1 MVTKDIIAKWS
12 HFSEQDVAALKGKA
26 ELVNQVAAKYGLE
39 QAQAQ
44 KDVDAL
50 LEGPPVRRRELVG
63 ESQGLRQREAPGL
76 CFHRGKS
83 AGQKRDGPWLWG
95 SGVSRPKA

>member
-1 MVTKDIIAKWS
+1 MIIIQLYFLTYMENLTATDASVKTNTPDQAKIMVTKDIIAKWS
-12 HFSEQDVAALKGKA
+12 HFSEQEVAALKGKV

-50 LEGPPVRRRELVG
+50 LKG
-63 ESQGLRQREAPGL
+63 
-76 CFHRGKS
+76 
-83 AGQKRDGPWLWG
+83 
-95 SGVSRPKA
+95 RPFGAAS

>member
-1 MVTKDIIAKWS
+1 MENSATNASAKSNTPDQTKTMVTKDIIAKWS

-26 ELVNQVAAKYGLE
+26 ELVK

-50 LEGPPVRRRELVG
+50 LKG
-63 ESQGLRQREAPGL
+63 
-76 CFHRGKS
+76 
-83 AGQKRDGPWLWG
+83 
-95 SGVSRPKA
+95 RPFGAAK

>member
-1 MVTKDIIAKWS
+1 MMVMKDIRAKWS
-12 HFSEQDVAALKGKA
+12 HFSEQDVTALKGKA

-50 LEGPPVRRRELVG
+50 LKG
-63 ESQGLRQREAPGL
+63 
-76 CFHRGKS
+76 
-83 AGQKRDGPWLWG
+83 
-95 SGVSRPKA
+95 RPFGAAS

>member
-1 MVTKDIIAKWS
+1 MENSTATDSAAKTPSSDQNTKMAIMKEIRAKWS
-12 HFSEQDVAALKGKA
+12 HFTEQDVNALKGKA

-50 LEGPPVRRRELVG
+50 LKGRPFG
-63 ESQGLRQREAPGL
+63 
-76 CFHRGKS
+76 S
-83 AGQKRDGPWLWG
+83 A
-95 SGVSRPKA
+95 S

>member
-1 MVTKDIIAKWS
+1 MENSTATDASAKTDTPDQAKMMVTKDIIAKWS

-50 LEGPPVRRRELVG
+50 LKG
-63 ESQGLRQREAPGL
+63 
-76 CFHRGKS
+76 
-83 AGQKRDGPWLWG
+83 
-95 SGVSRPKA
+95 RPFGAAN

>member
-1 MVTKDIIAKWS
+1 MTQVKMMVTKDIIAKWS

-50 LEGPPVRRRELVG
+50 LKG
-63 ESQGLRQREAPGL
+63 
-76 CFHRGKS
+76 
-83 AGQKRDGPWLWG
+83 
-95 SGVSRPKA
+95 RPFGAAN

>member
-1 MVTKDIIAKWS
+1 MENSTATDASVKTNTTDQAKMMVTKDIIAKWS

-44 KDVDAL
+44 KDVDAVL
-50 LEGPPVRRRELVG
+50 KG
-63 ESQGLRQREAPGL
+63 
-76 CFHRGKS
+76 
-83 AGQKRDGPWLWG
+83 
-95 SGVSRPKA
+95 RPFGAVN

>member
-1 MVTKDIIAKWS
+1 MENSTATDASAKTNTPDQAKMMVTKDIIAKWS

-26 ELVNQVAAKYGLE
+26 ELVNQVAAKYGIE

-50 LEGPPVRRRELVG
+50 LKG
-63 ESQGLRQREAPGL
+63 
-76 CFHRGKS
+76 
-83 AGQKRDGPWLWG
+83 
-95 SGVSRPKA
+95 RPFGAAN

>member
-1 MVTKDIIAKWS
+1 MIIIQIYFLIYMENFTWKIQPQPMRPRRPTLPTRRKMMVTKDIIAKWS

-50 LEGPPVRRRELVG
+50 LKG
-63 ESQGLRQREAPGL
+63 
-76 CFHRGKS
+76 
-83 AGQKRDGPWLWG
+83 
-95 SGVSRPKA
+95 RPFGAAN

>member
-1 MVTKDIIAKWS
+1 MENSAATDSAAKSPTPEQNTQRAVMKEIRAKWS

-26 ELVNQVAAKYGLE
+26 DLVSQLAAKYGLE

-50 LEGPPVRRRELVG
+50 LKG
-63 ESQGLRQREAPGL
+63 
-76 CFHRGKS
+76 
-83 AGQKRDGPWLWG
+83 
-95 SGVSRPKA
+95 RPFGAAN

>member
-1 MVTKDIIAKWS
+1 MENSTATDASAKTNTPDQAKMMVTKDIIAKWS

-50 LEGPPVRRRELVG
+50 LKG
-63 ESQGLRQREAPGL
+63 
-76 CFHRGKS
+76 
-83 AGQKRDGPWLWG
+83 
-95 SGVSRPKA
+95 RPFGAAT

>member
-1 MVTKDIIAKWS
+1 MENSTATDASAKTNTPDQAKMMVTKDIIAKWS

-50 LEGPPVRRRELVG
+50 LKGRPCRAPRTRQARRGASPARGP
-63 ESQGLRQREAPGL
+63 
-76 CFHRGKS
+76 
-83 AGQKRDGPWLWG
+83 
-95 SGVSRPKA
+95 

>member
-1 MVTKDIIAKWS
+1 MDNSTAMDSAAKSPTPEQNTQRAVMKDICAKWS
-12 HFSEQDVAALKGKA
+12 HFTEQDVAALKGKA

-50 LEGPPVRRRELVG
+50 LKGRPFG
-63 ESQGLRQREAPGL
+63 
-76 CFHRGKS
+76 S
-83 AGQKRDGPWLWG
+83 A
-95 SGVSRPKA
+95 S

>member
-1 MVTKDIIAKWS
+1 MIIIQIYFLIYMENFPWKIQPQRMRPRRPTRPTRTRMMVMKDIRAKWS

-50 LEGPPVRRRELVG
+50 LKGRPFG
-63 ESQGLRQREAPGL
+63 
-76 CFHRGKS
+76 S
-83 AGQKRDGPWLWG
+83 A
-95 SGVSRPKA
+95 S

>member
-1 MVTKDIIAKWS
+1 MENSTAADTSAKTNTPDQAKMMVTKDIIAKWS

-50 LEGPPVRRRELVG
+50 LKG
-63 ESQGLRQREAPGL
+63 
-76 CFHRGKS
+76 
-83 AGQKRDGPWLWG
+83 
-95 SGVSRPKA
+95 RPFGAAN

>member
-1 MVTKDIIAKWS
+1 MENSTATDASVKTNTPDQAKMMVTKDIIAKWS

-50 LEGPPVRRRELVG
+50 LKG
-63 ESQGLRQREAPGL
+63 
-76 CFHRGKS
+76 
-83 AGQKRDGPWLWG
+83 
-95 SGVSRPKA
+95 RPFGAAN

>member
-1 MVTKDIIAKWS
+1 MENSTATDASAKSDLRPANMPVMKDILAKWS
-12 HFSEQDVAALKGKA
+12 HFSEQDVTALKGKA

-50 LEGPPVRRRELVG
+50 LKG
-63 ESQGLRQREAPGL
+63 
-76 CFHRGKS
+76 
-83 AGQKRDGPWLWG
+83 
-95 SGVSRPKA
+95 RPFGAAN

>member
-1 MVTKDIIAKWS
+1 MENSTATDASAKTNTPDQAKMMVTKDIIAKWS

-39 QAQAQ
+39 QAQAL

-50 LEGPPVRRRELVG
+50 LKGRPFG
-63 ESQGLRQREAPGL
+63 
-76 CFHRGKS
+76 S
-83 AGQKRDGPWLWG
+83 A
-95 SGVSRPKA
+95 S

>member
-1 MVTKDIIAKWS
+1 MENSTATDASAKTNTPDQANMMVTKDIIAKWS

-50 LEGPPVRRRELVG
+50 LKG
-63 ESQGLRQREAPGL
+63 
-76 CFHRGKS
+76 
-83 AGQKRDGPWLWG
+83 
-95 SGVSRPKA
+95 RPFGAAN

>member
-1 MVTKDIIAKWS
+1 MENSTATDSAAKTPSPDQNTKMMVMKDIRAKWS
-12 HFSEQDVAALKGKA
+12 HFSEQDVNALKGKA

-50 LEGPPVRRRELVG
+50 LKGRPFG
-63 ESQGLRQREAPGL
+63 
-76 CFHRGKS
+76 S
-83 AGQKRDGPWLWG
+83 A
-95 SGVSRPKA
+95 S